1 MPFNV
6 ATHPEAE
13 AAAAAEAER
22 LEKSEKAAAEHRAMR
37 RMSNICYLCK

>member
-6 ATHPEAE
+6 ATHPEA
-13 AAAAAEAER
+13 AAAAVAPAAEA
-22 LEKSEKAAAEHRAMR
+22 EKAAAELRALR